1 VKRAG
6 AEMEE
11 EEGILLESLG
21 WKGKGLIQSAY
32 NTETNMNHHM
42 ENSNGNL
49 LC

>member
-32 NTETNMNHHM
+32 NAETNMNHHM